1 VISPTEGT
9 VGTTIVVTGTK
20 WLPNDR
26 VTLTIAPPI
35 VQPLLRPLQQPR
47 LPVRVRVDRNGNF
60 RATITVPADDQLIRE
75 PVVWVVATGSRGTR
89 AIALFTMLPYDSEL
103 TPIIPPT
110 PLPPPM
116 RGTPSP
122 GSEGQP

>member
-1 VISPTEGT
+1 VAGAN
-9 VGTTIVVTGTK
+9 

-26 VTLTIAPPI
+26 VTLTITPPR
-35 VQPLLRPLQQPR
+35 VQPLQLQR

-60 RATITVPADDQLIRE
+60 RATITVPADERLIRE
-75 PVVWVVATGSRGTR
+75 PVVWVVTTGSRGAR
-89 AIALFTMLPYDSEL
+89 ASALFTMLPYDSEL

>member
-9 VGTTIVVTGTK
+9 AGATIVVFGTN

-26 VTLTIAPPI
+26 VTITITPPR
-35 VQPLLRPLQQPR
+35 VQPAILQRSPA
-47 LPVRVRVDRNGNF
+47 RVRVDRNGSF
-60 RATITVPADDQLIRE
+60 VATVVVPNDPRLTQE
-75 PVVWVVATGSRGTR
+75 PVVWVTASGSRSTR
-89 AIALFTMLPYDSEL
+89 AVALYTMLAPDSKTGPL
-103 TPIIPPT
+103 LPTT

-122 GSEGQP
+122 GGSQDRP